1 MSDNNKDREEAEK
14 LAEELRKEGWS
25 GATTEKKETIEI
37 IEIENLEDK
46 VGDVDFPRITGFRVS
61 SAILAIGII
70 LNWLSESPQLQFFA
84 LFGGLFVLWKGF
96 VKVQHTER
104 YVVERLGKFWR
115 VLKPGPH
122 ILLYG
127 IDEIVAILDTK
138 AKDLPLFKE
147 VNKDPKKTVDFK
159 KSAELGV
166 TFGVWYI
173 IADAQRAAYFTGNI
187 EKFIGD
193 TVENIARRV
202 FGETHIGK
210 ALESKFEVEKK
221 ANGYLIK
228 PLGELAKNLD
238 KRYLEIL
245 NISTEEA
252 KKLSPSMLLMLAGV
266 RITQIY
272 FTDVDL
278 CDETIK
284 ARAEI
289 FKTLQ
294 QQQVTEEQVKVEEQ
308 QVSVEEQKKAQEKIK
323 GTASGERM
331 EEELLPL
338 VRKGLTVQ
346 EATTYLINREKYSG
360 GVDQIS
366 EINIGSGGDK
376 DSADAS
382 ADAMVAKIAAI
393 FGKTAQE
400 AGSKK
405 PAEPKKRETE
415 SEK

>member
-1 MSDNNKDREEAEK
+1 MIMERKSFDKRVIRGEDNEK
-14 LAEELRKEGWS
+14 AVGDK
-25 GATTEKKETIEI
+25 I
-37 IEIENLEDK
+37 IEIDNLEDK
-46 VGDVDFPRITGFRVS
+46 VGDVDLPWITGWRVS
-61 SAILAIGII
+61 MVILALGLI
-70 LNWLSESPQLQFFA
+70 LNWLFESPQLQMFA
-84 LFGGLFVLWKGF
+84 LFLGLFVLWKGF
-96 VKVQHTER
+96 TKVQHTER
-104 YVVERLGKFWR
+104 YVIERLGKYWK
-115 VLKPGPH
+115 VLKPGPN

-127 IDEIVAILDTK
+127 VDEIVAILDTK

-166 TFGVWYI
+166 TFGVWYV
-173 IADAQRAAYFTGNI
+173 IADAQRAAYFTGDL

-252 KKLSPSMLLMLAGV
+252 EKLSPSMLLMLAGV
-266 RITQIY
+266 RITQTY

-278 CDETIK
+278 CKETIE

-308 QVSVEEQKKAQEKIK
+308 QVDVEEQKKAQEKIK

-331 EEELLPL
+331 KEELLPL
-338 VRKGLTVQ
+338 IQKGLPIR
-346 EATTYLINREKYSG
+346 EATEYLINREKYSG
-360 GVDQIS
+360 GVDRIS

-376 DSADAS
+376 DST
-382 ADAMVAKIAAI
+382 DAMVAKAAAI

-400 AGSKK
+400 TGSKK
-405 PAEPKKRETE
+405 IVEPKKSKTE
-415 SEK
+415 SEESEQ